1 MLTLFGDAWMSKFK
15 DEWNKDPYLADQLKK
30 INFSSTIAYGYPD
43 EDTPRACIVVE
54 DGYVTEAGEY
64 KDQDVNWDL
73 RAKENHWKEWIQREV
88 GSTGL
93 GLAYTTG
100 KLKFIEGDYK
110 SMIKNSTLSSPF
122 IKSFSAMGR
131 IETAVDK

>member
-1 MLTLFGDAWMSKFK
+1 MAFQMKLNREHVSS
-15 DEWNKDPYLADQLKK
+15 LK
-30 INFSSTIAYGYPD
+30 N
-43 EDTPRACIVVE
+43 
-54 DGYVTEAGEY
+54 GYVTKAGDY
-64 KDQDVNWDL
+64 DGQPLNWDL
-73 RAKENHWKEWIQREV
+73 RAKETHWKEWMQREV

-110 SMIKNSTLSSPF
+110 SMIKNPTMSSPF

-131 IETAVDK
+131 I